1 MGSGDQPCYPV
12 TLKGCVER
20 LRAEKPLE
28 DAVLAKRFEI
38 LANAAVFA
46 KS

>member
-1 MGSGDQPCYPV
+1 M
-12 TLKGCVER
+12 ER
-20 LRAEKPLE
+20 VRAEKPLE

-46 KS
+46 KSEVVLAAARR